1 MLNCLAVH
9 LHSPLFGGLPVSQPE
24 SPLAVD
30 DVTTESQ
37 PDSPA
42 VSFPYARVSTEYC
55 RLPTLIRLLTL
66 FPGLVSILATDL
78 IIVFM
83 ASMCTIFVS

>member
-1 MLNCLAVH
+1 MLNCLALH
-9 LHSPLFGGLPVSQPE
+9 LHSPLLGGSPISHLPE

-42 VSFPYARVSTEYC
+42 VSFPYARVSIEYC
-55 RLPTLIRLLTL
+55 RLPTLL
-66 FPGLVSILATDL
+66 SLA
-78 IIVFM
+78 INAVPW
-83 ASMCTIFVS
+83 ARQHSCH